1 MLQRIR
7 EGVGR
12 WVAGIILGLIAIAF
26 IFWGVDPTIMGTTFA
41 ARVNGEEVGLA
52 DFERA
57 LQVQQRQYQEL
68 YRTEITDDLQRELRL
83 SVLESLVR
91 TRALSQRAESEGYR
105 ISDERLIAALQTR
118 PEYQI
123 GGEFSLD
130 LLRSRLLTQGV
141 SETFFLEQQREQLAL
156 LELQN
161 GITTSAFYTPAELA
175 RYIALYHQERELGY
189 ALFEADGFRDGIELD
204 EAQVLTYFEDNRA
217 RFFSEE
223 SVDLEYIEILRADLA
238 AEVEVTEEILRDY
251 YEDEQFRFQTEE
263 ERRARHILINSPDEN
278 PEAEARA
285 ADVLR
290 RLEDGEAFEAL
301 AMEVSEDAGTAGQG
315 GDLGWLS
322 RGLLIGP
329 FEDTLFAMESGAVE
343 GPIKTDFGYHIIRLE
358 EVRAGEVQTFEQVRE
373 ELAADYQGARAE
385 ELFYNQA
392 NDLADR
398 SFDAFDQLAGVA
410 ADMGVELRT
419 FEGFTRTGSLSPFD
433 DSAPVVQAA
442 FSPEVLEQGENSG
455 LVEISADHVLV
466 LRVAAH
472 HPPAEQPLAAVRADI
487 EEELTRTAAERLA
500 DAAAA
505 AFLERMAELPAER
518 TAPEAPGSTAAASET
533 VEGEPAPDGTGA
545 AAPDDGQSESAPPA
559 PSPLAVLA
567 SEHGGT
573 WTPASWVERT
583 DPVVPT
589 EILAAAFR
597 GRLAEA
603 EPVRQRIPLASGD
616 QAVVAVTGVRPGN
629 ADSLTRAERQLQ
641 VTQLSEQAATFE
653 ITSYAGE
660 VREQASV
667 RIPDVVLDPP
677 LF

>member
-12 WVAGIILGLIAIAF
+12 WVAAIILGLIAIAF

-41 ARVNGEEVGLA
+41 AKVNGEDVALA

-83 SVLESLVR
+83 SVLESLIR

-105 ISDERLIAALQTR
+105 ISDERLIGALQAR

-189 ALFEADGFRDGIELD
+189 ALFEADSFRDGIELD
-204 EAQVLTYFEDNRA
+204 EAEVLTYFEGNRA

-285 ADVLR
+285 ADVLQ
-290 RLEDGEAFEAL
+290 RLEAGEAFEAL
-301 AMEVSEDAGTAGQG
+301 AMELSEDAGTSGQG

-329 FEDTLFAMESGAVE
+329 FEDTLFAMEAGAVE
-343 GPIKTDFGYHIIRLE
+343 GPIKTDFGYHVIRLE

-373 ELAADYQGARAE
+373 ELAADYQTARAE

-392 NDLADR
+392 NELADR
-398 SFDAFDQLAGVA
+398 AFDAFDQLAGVA
-410 ADMGVELRT
+410 ADMEVGLRT

-455 LVEISADHVLV
+455 LVEISGDHVLV

-487 EEELTRTAAERLA
+487 EEELTRAAAEGLA

-505 AFLERMAELPAER
+505 AFLARMAELPVER
-518 TAPEAPGSTAAASET
+518 TALEAPGGAAAANQT
-533 VEGEPAPDGTGA
+533 GEDEAAPGDTED
-545 AAPDDGQSESAPPA
+545 AAPDDGQSEPAPSA

-583 DPVVPT
+583 DPSVPT

-597 GRLAEA
+597 GRLAET
-603 EPVRQRIPLASGD
+603 EVVRQQIPLASGD
-616 QAVVAVTGVRPGN
+616 QAVVAVAGVRPGN
-629 ADSLTRAERQLQ
+629 ADSLTRAERQQ
-641 VTQLSEQAATFE
+641 QITQLSEQAATFE

-660 VREQASV
+660 VREQATV